1 MSLTI
6 NLLPEFGWSIK
17 NQPVYGPGSA
27 FQGFVKINVT
37 ELQLQKADR
46 LRIVFHATES
56 TCDSGYISPTYHNQL
71 FGSQKVLWN
80 HKTSQLLPL
89 LRSNTDISIPFIVQL
104 PMIQFPPSSRVLS
117 ESEGLGY
124 SCSYTLSAY
133 LDSQTQGE
141 AAIIKV
147 HKPIIYMP
155 FIETG
160 FSKKPICITT
170 FEKGSNLL
178 SSSEKNSKPGKASP
192 TAPSVNVKLA
202 SLDYVPGDIIPV
214 SLLIKGIPKHSIE
227 SVSIRL
233 YQNRTWNK
241 TTNNLKSKTNKGE
254 RKVSHLITQENI
266 NLNLIDTNNSS
277 SSSSIESKVIPID
290 SKLEISIDN
299 IPSFSYSPVFSI
311 GYQLKI
317 NIKRKGK
324 IWNSNFDLTDI
335 PINIGTLGYG
345 IRSSEEIKVYSTFQS
360 VFDQPPE
367 GSNADI
373 LPAPKFLNFLEY
385 EEALPLYNE
394 DRLPKYESSL
404 NTPHHQYMSCI
415 M

>member
-6 NLLPEFGWSIK
+6 DLLPEFGWSIK
-17 NQPVYGPGSA
+17 DQPVYGPGSA

-37 ELQLQKADR
+37 ESQLHKADR

-56 TCDSGYISPTYHNQL
+56 TYDPGYINPTYSSQL
-71 FGSQKVLWN
+71 FGSQKILWN
-80 HKTSQLLPL
+80 HKASQLLPL
-89 LRSNTDISIPFIVQL
+89 LRSNTEISIPFIVQL
-104 PMIQFPPSSRVLS
+104 PMIQFPPSSCVFS

-124 SCSYTLSAY
+124 SCSYNLSAY

-141 AAIIKV
+141 PAIIKV

-155 FIETG
+155 FIETT

-170 FEKGSNLL
+170 FEKGSNSL
-178 SSSEKNSKPGKASP
+178 SPPKKISKLEKANSI
-192 TAPSVNVKLA
+192 APSVDVRLV
-202 SLDYVPGDIIPV
+202 SLDYVPGDKIPV
-214 SLLIKGIPKHSIE
+214 SLSIKGIPKHSIE
-227 SVSIRL
+227 TVSIRL

-241 TTNNLKSKTNKGE
+241 TTNNLKSKTSKGE
-254 RKVSHLITQENI
+254 RKVSHLITQQNI
-266 NLNLIDTNNSS
+266 NLSLIDTHRSS
-277 SSSSIESKVIPID
+277 SSSSVESEIIPVD
-290 SKLEISIDN
+290 SKLEISVDN

-311 GYQLKI
+311 AYQLKI

-345 IRSSEEIKVYSTFQS
+345 IRSSEEIKVYSTFQNI
-360 VFDQPPE
+360 FDQSPE
-367 GSNADI
+367 GSNTNI

-394 DRLPKYESSL
+394 DRLPEYEPSL
-404 NTPHHQYMSCI
+404 NTPHHQYTSCI

>member
-1 MSLTI
+1 M
-6 NLLPEFGWSIK
+6 
-17 NQPVYGPGSA
+17 
-27 FQGFVKINVT
+27 
-37 ELQLQKADR
+37 QLKKADR

-56 TCDSGYISPTYHNQL
+56 TCDSGYINPTYNNQL

-80 HKTSQLLPL
+80 RKASQVVPL

-104 PMIQFPPSSRVLS
+104 PMIQFPPSSRFVS
-117 ESEGLGY
+117 ENEGLGY

-155 FIETG
+155 FIETS

-170 FEKGSNLL
+170 FENDP
-178 SSSEKNSKPGKASP
+178 SSSEKVSKLGKASSM
-192 TAPSVNVKLA
+192 APSVSVRLP
-202 SLDYVPGDIIPV
+202 SLDYVPGDVLPV
-214 SLLIKGIPKHSIE
+214 SLSIKGIPRNSIE
-227 SVSIRL
+227 SVWIRL

-241 TTNNLKSKTNKGE
+241 TTNNIKSKTNKGE
-254 RKVSHLITQENI
+254 RKVPHLITQENV
-266 NLNLIDTNNSS
+266 NLNSIDLNNSS
-277 SSSSIESKVIPID
+277 SSSSVEKEAIFVD
-290 SKLEISIDN
+290 SKLEISVDS
-299 IPSFSYSPVFSI
+299 IPSFSYSPVFTI

-317 NIKRKGK
+317 SIKRKGK

-360 VFDQPPE
+360 VFDQHPE
-367 GSNADI
+367 GSSTNI